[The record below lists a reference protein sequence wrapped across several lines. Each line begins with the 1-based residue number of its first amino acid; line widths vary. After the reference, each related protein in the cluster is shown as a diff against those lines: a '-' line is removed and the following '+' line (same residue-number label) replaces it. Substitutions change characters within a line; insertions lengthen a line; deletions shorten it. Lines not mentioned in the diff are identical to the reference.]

1 MCIRAKMYIVASERA
16 RRENVPRHILFCVS
30 SYILFYAYTDTK
42 ILNIYGISLA
52 NCIKFLYNK
61 AIESLMAER
70 SCGI

>member
-1 MCIRAKMYIVASERA
+1 MVYDRQVNFSCRI
-16 RRENVPRHILFCVS
+16 F
-30 SYILFYAYTDTK
+30 LFYAYTDTK
-42 ILNIYGISLA
+42 ILNIYGITLA